1 MRIGVTGSAGFVGRH
16 VVGAARVAGH
26 TVYEYD
32 RANDPAVEL
41 YGIAPSNLATLDA
54 VIHCAAYADI
64 SRNWESH
71 DERARLYADN
81 IDATISLLEAMPPDA
96 RLVFASTAAVL
107 AGPLSPYVASKVA
120 GEALVAAYAHRRGT
134 VWPVVRLASCVGSGY
149 HHGHI
154 ADFVRAARATGRIT
168 PLSSG
173 RRANPFVHVRD
184 AAEALVR
191 AAEAI
196 APAPVTH
203 VAADV
208 WSWRDTVA
216 LMRMAGMPCEVAPC
230 EREAGWIGD
239 PIGLDIPRD
248 YATRYAVADGVR
260 EAIEGLR

>member
-16 VVGAARVAGH
+16 VVRAARVAGH
-26 TVYEYD
+26 TVCEYD
-32 RANDPAVEL
+32 RANDPSVEL

-71 DERARLYADN
+71 DERATIYADN

-154 ADFVRAARATGRIT
+154 ADFCRMARATGRIT

-173 RRANPFVHVRD
+173 LRANPFVHVRD

-203 VAADV
+203 VAADA

-216 LMRMAGMPCEVAPC
+216 LMRMAGISCEVASC
-230 EREAGWIGD
+230 DREAGWIGD

-260 EAIEGLR
+260 DAIEGLR

>member
-16 VVGAARVAGH
+16 VVDVARVAGH
-26 TVYEYD
+26 TVYEFD
-32 RANDPAVEL
+32 RAGDPAFEL
-41 YGIAPSNLATLDA
+41 YGIAPSDLATLDA

-71 DERARLYADN
+71 DERAKLYADN
-81 IDATISLLEAMPPDA
+81 IDATISLLEAMPPGA
-96 RLVFASTAAVL
+96 RLVFVSTAAVL
-107 AGPLSPYVASKVA
+107 AGPLSPYVASKMA
-120 GEALVAAYAHRRGT
+120 GEALVAAYAHRRGA
-134 VWPVVRLASCVGSGY
+134 VWPVVRLASCVGIGY

-154 ADFVRAARATGRIT
+154 ADFVRMASRTGRIT

-184 AAEALVR
+184 AATALVE
-191 AAEAI
+191 AATAL
-196 APAPVTH
+196 APAPVIH
-203 VAADV
+203 VAADP

-216 LMRMAGMPCEVAPC
+216 VMRIAGMPCEVASC

-248 YATRYAVADGVR
+248 YVTRYAVADGVR
-260 EAIEGLR
+260 DAIEGLR